1 MIGLACPSIYFSTIT
16 KVSARIIDTHI
27 INTNCLKGLIQ
38 KDKKTIK
45 ETVKKT
51 HSKDPISLILS
62 KKGKNIFL
70 LHKNT
75 QIYLSNANIDTTP
88 KISKIKAVM

>member
-1 MIGLACPSIYFSTIT
+1 M
-16 KVSARIIDTHI
+16 
-27 INTNCLKGLIQ
+27 NTNCLKGLIQ
-38 KDKKTIK
+38 KDKKTTK
-45 ETVKKT
+45 ETIKKT

-75 QIYLSNANIDTTP
+75 QIYLSNVNIDITP
-88 KISKIKAVM
+88 KISNVKATV